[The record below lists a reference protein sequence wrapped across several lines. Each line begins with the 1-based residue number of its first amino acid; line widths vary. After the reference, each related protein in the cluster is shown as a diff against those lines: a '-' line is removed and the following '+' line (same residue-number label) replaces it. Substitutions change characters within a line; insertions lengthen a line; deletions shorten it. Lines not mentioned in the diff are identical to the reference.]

1 MDAVRQLIE
10 AKMREIGETPASL
23 SRQIGRN
30 HAYLQQYLKRG
41 IPQELGERDRER
53 LAPLLGLEPNELRS
67 EGLPAV
73 LPALKVRRPFPP
85 QNAGGSAAV
94 DLRPTVPLLGQG
106 AAGPDG
112 GFPFNGERVADVS
125 APPALARV
133 RTAYAIYVV
142 GISMLPRY
150 EPGELVFVDPTK
162 PVIKGNY
169 VVVQIAGDAGEHQ
182 GYIKR
187 YLGRDDHTLRL
198 DQLNPKKKLAFPM
211 NRVIAVHRIIMGGKA

>member
-1 MDAVRQLIE
+1 MAFELPTLPYSTSALA
-10 AKMREIGETPASL
+10 AKKMCQETLEPHHGKHHQAYVTALNGFVAADASL
-23 SRQIGRN
+23 QGKS
-30 HAYLQQYLKRG
+30 
-41 IPQELGERDRER
+41 
-53 LAPLLGLEPNELRS
+53 LEDIVKS
-67 EGLPAV
+67 T
-73 LPALKVRRPFPP
+73 
-85 QNAGGSAAV
+85 AAE
-94 DLRPTVPLLGQG
+94 
-106 AAGPDG
+106 AAGRPAG
-112 GFPFNGERVADVS
+112 AK
-125 APPALARV
+125 PALARV

-211 NRVIAVHRIIMGGKA
+211 NRVIAVHRIIMGGEA